1 MKEIDFLPE
10 WYKSSRRREF
20 GYRTQYIALT
30 GIFVVMLVWNFT
42 AAYSISR
49 AKAELNRMSVS
60 RKDDESISAKL
71 AGLKKEVASLQKKV
85 ESIEK
90 IESKIDVANVL
101 AEMSFLI
108 DERIVLSKVQF
119 IAEKFADKQNVE
131 SNIVS
136 AVRLAEVKIGNKEAQ
151 SVGDA
156 RFKIVISGVAA
167 DASDVAAFVCELED
181 SPYFCNVIPLF
192 SRNKQIQ
199 RESISMTGNQSE
211 KKNISRMQENLRV
224 SEFEISCYLANY
236 FER

>member
-20 GYRTQYIALT
+20 GYRTQYIALA

-49 AKAELNRMSVS
+49 VKAGINRMSVS
-60 RKDDESISAKL
+60 RTDAESTSAKL
-71 AGLKKEVASLQKKV
+71 ARVKKEVASLRRKV

-90 IESKIDVANVL
+90 IESKIDVAGVL

-119 IAEKFADKQNVE
+119 IAEKFADEQNGK

-151 SVGDA
+151 SVGDV

-199 RESISMTGNQSE
+199 RETNPVMGDYNQ
-211 KKNISRMQENLRV
+211 KKGVSQTQENLRV

-236 FER
+236 LER